1 MAARLRA
8 VASAMRYDVR
18 VHVCPECGESAEDVG
33 VCPRDQT
40 PFVACD
46 GDEHLGQQVGAY
58 RIARLLGAGGM
69 GRVYLAVHPGI
80 GSRVAIKIFSRD
92 WDTRSDLVD
101 RFFDE
106 ARATNLIKHGN
117 IINVL
122 DVERLANGRPYMVM
136 EFLDGLPLS
145 KLVGSP
151 KLNDSSIV
159 LIIMDVLAGLQAAH
173 DHQIIHRDLKPDNIF
188 VSPEGNATLLDFG
201 VAKLVPTLSDSGP
214 TTTGTILGTP
224 HYMSPEQAVGDPI
237 DLRTDIYA
245 LGIILFEC
253 CIGHRP
259 FEGTSLYRLLD
270 QHIQAAPARPTS
282 LRPEM
287 ATDLEDVILRA
298 LAKKPSERFQS
309 AQEMYDALQNS
320 SVGKTLSRLQRI
332 RLGAADAHR
341 TAAETSSAARPTV
354 EEGSFVP
361 VDSPVDGPATAA
373 TLALG
378 KRSMAT
384 GKDGSEA
391 REVEASP
398 EPVPA
403 LAGRR
408 ASRRPLAYVGGLL
421 GLAAVV
427 GIYVAV
433 PSGAGQEPKLAV
445 VEQTG
450 AKVTSRTLVA
460 SLEVAPDA
468 ATPDAATPDAATSD
482 AATPDAATPDAQVR
496 AKNVA
501 SAKSS
506 GTAPLSLLTK
516 ATRLAKNVAFDAAL
530 SKIVISGMDSR
541 GRVVLGEPNNGVT
554 FSFYS
559 QKLAQEAVTN
569 PRGVKHG
576 RCLVVVRFKKRRGQE
591 VSSSFGDCTKL
602 KVSSAPACT
611 MAELLRKKRNSLKMP
626 ADATSITAVYQTI
639 RLAKTA
645 RWELSWGTN
654 RRSVNACR

>member
-1 MAARLRA
+1 
-8 VASAMRYDVR
+8 
-18 VHVCPECGESAEDVG
+18 
-33 VCPRDQT
+33 
-40 PFVACD
+40 
-46 GDEHLGQQVGAY
+46 
-58 RIARLLGAGGM
+58 M
-69 GRVYLAVHPGI
+69 GRVYLAVHPEI

-122 DVERLANGRPYMVM
+122 DVARLANGRPYMVM

-287 ATDLEDVILRA
+287 AADLEDVILRA

-341 TAAETSSAARPTV
+341 TAETSSASRPTV
-354 EEGSFVP
+354 EQGRFVAAGA
-361 VDSPVDGPATAA
+361 PVDGPATAA

-378 KRSMAT
+378 KRSTAT
-384 GKDGSEA
+384 GNDANDGSEA
-391 REVEASP
+391 REVEASRA
-398 EPVPA
+398 PVPA
-403 LAGRR
+403 PTGRR
-408 ASRRPLAYVGGLL
+408 ASRRPLAYVGAGLL

-427 GIYVAV
+427 GMYVAV
-433 PSGAGQEPKLAV
+433 PSGARQEPQLAV
-445 VEQTG
+445 VQQAG
-450 AKVTSRTLVA
+450 ANVTTTTPVA
-460 SLEVAPDA
+460 SLEVVPDA
-468 ATPDAATPDAATSD
+468 ATPD

-501 SAKSS
+501 AAKST
-506 GTAPLSLLTK
+506 GTAPLSLLPK
-516 ATRLAKNVAFDAAL
+516 ATRLAKNVALDAAL
-530 SKIVISGMDSR
+530 SKIAIAGMDSR
-541 GRVVLGEPNNGVT
+541 GRVVLNGPSSSVT

-559 QKLAQEAVTN
+559 QKLAQDASPH
-569 PRGVKHG
+569 PRGAKLG
-576 RCLVVVRFKKRRGQE
+576 RCLIVVRFEKRRGQE
-591 VSSSFGDCTKL
+591 VSSSFGDCAKL
-602 KVSSAPACT
+602 KVVPPPACT
-611 MAELLRKKRNSLKMP
+611 MAELLRKNRDSLKVP
-626 ADATSITAVYQTI
+626 AETSSITAAYQTYN
-639 RLAKTA
+639 LAKSA
-645 RWELSWGTN
+645 RWALTWGTN
-654 RRSVNACR
+654 RRSINACR

>member
-1 MAARLRA
+1 
-8 VASAMRYDVR
+8 
-18 VHVCPECGESAEDVG
+18 
-33 VCPRDQT
+33 
-40 PFVACD
+40 
-46 GDEHLGQQVGAY
+46 
-58 RIARLLGAGGM
+58 M
-69 GRVYLAVHPGI
+69 GRVYLAVHPEI

-117 IINVL
+117 IINVV
-122 DVERLANGRPYMVM
+122 DVARLTNGRPYMVM

-173 DHQIIHRDLKPDNIF
+173 GHQIIHRDLKPDNIF

-270 QHIQAAPARPTS
+270 QHIQAAPPLPTS
-282 LRPEM
+282 LRPEL

-309 AQEMYDALQNS
+309 AQQMYDALQNS

-332 RLGAADAHR
+332 HLGAADANR
-341 TAAETSSAARPTV
+341 AATKASSDLRPTV
-354 EEGSFVP
+354 EKGRLVAT
-361 VDSPVDGPATAA
+361 DAPVDGPATAA

-378 KRSMAT
+378 KRS
-384 GKDGSEA
+384 KDSGDVGSEVRIQEA
-391 REVEASP
+391 NVQLEVSTP
-398 EPVPA
+398 EPISDPA
-403 LAGRR
+403 RSR
-408 ASRRPLAYVGGLL
+408 ASRSPLAYLGAGLL

-427 GIYVAV
+427 GIYVSVSSEAR
-433 PSGAGQEPKLAV
+433 QEPQKAV
-445 VEQTG
+445 VQQRGVDMAIATP
-450 AKVTSRTLVA
+450 VPR
-460 SLEVAPDA
+460 LEVAVDAVTPDA
-468 ATPDAATPDAATSD
+468 ATPDAATPR
-482 AATPDAATPDAQVR
+482 AQVR

-501 SAKSS
+501 AAKST
-506 GTAPLSLLTK
+506 GIAPLSLLPR

-541 GRVVLGEPNNGVT
+541 GRVLLDGPGNRVT

-559 QKLAQEAVTN
+559 QKLAQEAATH
-569 PRGVKHG
+569 PRGTNHG

-591 VSSSFGDCTKL
+591 VLSSFGDCTKL

-611 MAELLRKKRNSLKMP
+611 IAELLHKNRNSLKIP
-626 ADATSITAVYQTI
+626 ADASSITAVYQTI